1 MEITVSLVLI
11 GLVVFGI
18 IAYKIKTV
26 RNMFKDE
33 ANTVVIDTKPVV
45 LEPKSGTAVVSAP
58 EPDTGNLPKPD
69 EVAKVESPLPTPE
82 EPVVEAVV
90 PDAKTKPAAKKE
102 EATQDLNSMTVAD
115 LREMAKAKEISG
127 YSSMKKAELIAA
139 LS

>member
-26 RNMFKDE
+26 RNMFKDD

-69 EVAKVESPLPTPE
+69 EVASPLPTLQD
-82 EPVVEAVV
+82 PVVETVV
-90 PDAKTKPAAKKE
+90 LDAKTNPAAKKP
-102 EATQDLNSMTVAD
+102 AAA
-115 LREMAKAKEISG
+115 R
-127 YSSMKKAELIAA
+127 KKPV
-139 LS
+139 SKRTKSNKT